1 MLFPCFHRILK
12 PTLDYLR
19 REKSNVLLLFSD
31 PNIDQL
37 QTIFPQINSARLRS
51 TLASCRNDLQTAVE
65 QLAAGTCSSNI
76 QGKIR
81 AQQFSENATFIVMI
95 HRLNWCKL

>member
-1 MLFPCFHRILK
+1 MLFPCFHRILN

-65 QLAAGTCSSNI
+65 QLAAATCSSNV

-81 AQQFSENATFIVMI
+81 AQQFSLTLNATFMVMI
-95 HRLNWCKL
+95 HRLN